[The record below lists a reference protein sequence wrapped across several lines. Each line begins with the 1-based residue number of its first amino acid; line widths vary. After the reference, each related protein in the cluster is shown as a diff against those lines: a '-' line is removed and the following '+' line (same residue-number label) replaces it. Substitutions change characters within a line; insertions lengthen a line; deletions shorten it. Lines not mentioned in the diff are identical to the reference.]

1 MSDTK
6 YFGTSLISLCVGRVG
21 RVGHVGRG
29 RCVCPSTSLIT
40 RYVCV
45 PIYARDNLGFIISFF
60 ELGFLP
66 ALGLIE

>member
-6 YFGTSLISLCVGRVG
+6 YFGTSLISLCVGR
-21 RVGHVGRG
+21 VGRG

-60 ELGFLP
+60 FELGFLP

>member
-1 MSDTK
+1 MVYLMSDTK
-6 YFGTSLISLCVGRVG
+6 YFGTSLISLCVG
-21 RVGHVGRG
+21 HVGRA

-40 RYVCV
+40 RCVCV